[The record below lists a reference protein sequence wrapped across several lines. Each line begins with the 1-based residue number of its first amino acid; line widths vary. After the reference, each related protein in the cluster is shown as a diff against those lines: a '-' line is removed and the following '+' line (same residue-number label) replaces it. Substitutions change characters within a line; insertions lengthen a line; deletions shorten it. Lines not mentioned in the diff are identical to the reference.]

1 MAMKLSVNEF
11 LSLDGVMQGPG
22 GPDED
27 RSGGF
32 DRGGWVIPLFDADTG
47 EIVDSWF
54 ERGTAILLGRTTYDL
69 MSGYWSQV
77 TDPDNEVA
85 AALNGRPKYVA
96 STTLT
101 DPQWQ
106 NTTVLGDDALSAVAD
121 LKKQPGGEL
130 QVHGSCGLA
139 RQLHRAGLVDVYRL
153 ITFPVSVGQGKRL
166 FEPGDP
172 AYGYNVVASRTT
184 STGAMYAE
192 LQPKDYAV
200 AAVAVEDGREV
211 EA

>member
-172 AYGYNVVASRTT
+172 AYGYDVVASRTT

-192 LQPKDYAV
+192 LEPKDYAV

>member
-1 MAMKLSVNEF
+1 MKLSVNEF

-32 DRGGWVIPLFDADTG
+32 ERGGWVIPLFDQDTG
-47 EIVDSWF
+47 EIVNSWF
-54 ERGTAILLGRTTYDL
+54 ERGSAILLGRTTYDL

-106 NTTVLGDDALSAVAD
+106 NTTVLADDALSAVAE

-153 ITFPVSVGQGKRL
+153 ITFPVSVGEGKRL

-172 AYGYNVVASRTT
+172 AYGFDVVASRTT
-184 STGAMYAE
+184 STGAMYVE
-192 LQPKDYAV
+192 LEPKDYTV
-200 AAVAVEDGREV
+200 ASVAVEGGREV
-211 EA
+211 ET

>member
-1 MAMKLSVNEF
+1 MKLSVNEF

-32 DRGGWVIPLFDADTG
+32 DRGGWAIPLFDQETG
-47 EIVDSWF
+47 EIVTSWF
-54 ERGTAILLGRTTYDL
+54 DRGSAILLGRTTYDM
-69 MSGYWSQV
+69 MSAYWSQV
-77 TDPDNEVA
+77 TDPDNGVA
-85 AALNGRPKYVA
+85 AALNGRQKYVA

-101 DPQWQ
+101 DPAWN
-106 NTTVLGDDALSAVAD
+106 NTTVLSSNVLHAVAE
-121 LKKQPGGEL
+121 LKQQPGGEL

-172 AYGYNVVASRTT
+172 AYGYDAVTSRAT
-184 STGAMYAE
+184 SSGATYVE
-192 LQPKDYAV
+192 LEPKEYAV
-200 AAVAVEDGREV
+200 ASVAVEDGREV